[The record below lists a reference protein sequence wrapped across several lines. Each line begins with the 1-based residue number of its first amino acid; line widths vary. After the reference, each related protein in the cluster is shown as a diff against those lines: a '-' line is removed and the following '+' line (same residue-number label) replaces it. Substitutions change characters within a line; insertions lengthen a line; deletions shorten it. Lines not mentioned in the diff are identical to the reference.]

1 MRALVGS
8 AGAASGRAFWIG
20 VAVVA
25 AVHWLAAFLPAG
37 VGIEGVSSVAHAEE
51 GERTSKSKKDPRRV
65 PHMQEATFRR
75 LGEAQELMEEEK
87 YDEALV
93 MLQQM
98 LESKRRYNNNE
109 RAAMHKLIAHIYF
122 ETEDFANT
130 IHHFEQVLA
139 QVPDITE
146 GLESD
151 TLGTLARL
159 YFQEGVRQESDPA
172 KANEWFQKAL
182 RTIDEWMSKT
192 DEVGADAH
200 YFIAQVNFQ
209 KGDKAKSTEH
219 MERAVQMV
227 LERGDQ
233 VKEQWWLLLQALYAD
248 SDRWDRVAEI
258 GETMVKD
265 YPKRTN
271 WMTLAGAYGQIDEP
285 EKQLWTLEAAHAGDY
300 LELESDFYTY
310 AGLLLQNEMPNRASK
325 YLQQSFDAK
334 QVERTLKNL
343 RLLGQA
349 YHVGR
354 DVDEAIPVFEEAG
367 ELAEDGEPF
376 SRLAALHLQR
386 DENEKCRDA
395 ADKALEKG
403 GLRHPLATKAT
414 LATCLFN
421 LRELSDARDVFRS
434 IRSEARKS
442 KDTRAE
448 EQFAGVWLTYIE
460 SERKRLESIAS
471 LNR

>member
-1 MRALVGS
+1 MRALGN

-25 AVHWLAAFLPAG
+25 AVHWLAAIPPAG
-37 VGIEGVSSVAHAEE
+37 VVGVEGLSRVAHAEE
-51 GERTSKSKKDPRRV
+51 GERTSKKEPRRV
-65 PHMQEATFRR
+65 PHMQESTYRR
-75 LGEAQELMEEEK
+75 LGEVQALMEEEK
-87 YDEALV
+87 YDEARPL
-93 MLQQM
+93 LQQM

-109 RAAMHKLIAHIYF
+109 RAAMHKLLAYIYF
-122 ETEDFANT
+122 ETEDYANT

-146 GLESD
+146 GLEND

-159 YFQEGVRQESDPA
+159 YFQEGMRYESDPA

-182 RTIDEWMSKT
+182 RTIDDWMSKA
-192 DEVGADAH
+192 DDVGADAH
-200 YFIAQVNFQ
+200 HFIAQVYFQ

-219 MERAVQMV
+219 MEQAVRMAQ
-227 LERGDQ
+227 EREDKI
-233 VKEQWWLLLQALYAD
+233 KEQWWLLLQALYAD
-248 SDRWDRVAEI
+248 ADRWDRVADI
-258 GETMVKD
+258 GETLVKD
-265 YPKRTN
+265 YPKRTH

-300 LELESDFYTY
+300 LEVESDFYTY

-334 QVERTLKNL
+334 QVERSLKNL

-367 ELAEDGEPF
+367 ALAEDGEPF

-386 DENEKCRDA
+386 YENEKCRDA
-395 ADKALEKG
+395 ADKALQKG
-403 GLRHPLATKAT
+403 GLRHPLATKGT

-421 LRELSDARDVFRS
+421 LRKLSDARDVFRS

>member
-1 MRALVGS
+1 MRALGN
-8 AGAASGRAFWIG
+8 AGAASGRVFWI
-20 VAVVA
+20 VAAAVVA
-25 AVHWLAAFLPAG
+25 GHWLEALPPAG
-37 VGIEGVSSVAHAEE
+37 LGIEGLSRVAHAEE
-51 GERTSKSKKDPRRV
+51 GERASKSKKDPRRV

-75 LGEAQELMEEEK
+75 LGEVQELMEEEK
-87 YDEALV
+87 HDEARSL
-93 MLQQM
+93 LLQM

-109 RAAMHKLIAHIYF
+109 RAAMHKLLAYSYY

-146 GLESD
+146 GLEND
-151 TLGTLARL
+151 TLGTLAQL
-159 YFQEGVRQESDPA
+159 YFQEGLRHESDPA
-172 KANEWFQKAL
+172 KADEWFQKAL
-182 RTIDEWMSKT
+182 RTIDDWISKA
-192 DEVGADAH
+192 DDVGADAH
-200 YFIAQVNFQ
+200 HFIAQVYFQ

-219 MERAVQMV
+219 MERAVRMAQ
-227 LERGDQ
+227 EREDQ
-233 VKEQWWLLLQALYAD
+233 IKEQWWLLLQALYAD
-248 SDRWDRVAEI
+248 ADRWDRVADI
-258 GETMVKD
+258 GETLVKD
-265 YPKRTN
+265 YPKRTH
-271 WMTLAGAYGQIDEP
+271 WMTLAGAYGQVDEP

-300 LELESDFYTY
+300 LEVESDFYTY

-395 ADKALEKG
+395 ADKALQKG
-403 GLRHPLATKAT
+403 GLRNPLSTKVT

-434 IRSEARKS
+434 VRSEARKS

-471 LNR
+471 LDR